1 MNFLM
6 PKQMKRQYFIE
17 LEEYR
22 KFLHSGNLQAAWRY
36 LERAHIIGQYHPNS
50 HFAIHFRMLIF
61 AIRVRDRKEFLGQIP
76 RLLVGWIGSL
86 FNRVPVGN
94 TGGAN
99 VHILAPME
107 IPEDLKPLLIN
118 ADTVSKGLS
127 GFKTKS

>member
-6 PKQMKRQYFIE
+6 PEKMKKQYFVE
-17 LEEYR
+17 LEQYR
-22 KFLHSGNLQAAWRY
+22 TLLRSGDLKGAWRY
-36 LERAHIIGQYHPNS
+36 LERAHIIGQYHPIS
-50 HFAIHFRMLIF
+50 HFGIHFRMLVF
-61 AIRVRDRKEFLGQIP
+61 AIRVRDRNEFLGQIP

-86 FNRVPVGN
+86 FNRIPVGN

-107 IPEDLKPLLIN
+107 IPEDFKPLLIN

>member
-1 MNFLM
+1 M
-6 PKQMKRQYFIE
+6 PEKMKKQYFVE
-17 LEEYR
+17 LEQYR
-22 KFLHSGNLQAAWRY
+22 TLLRSGDLKGAWRY
-36 LERAHIIGQYHPNS
+36 LERAHIIGQYHPIS
-50 HFAIHFRMLIF
+50 HFGIHFRMLVF
-61 AIRVRDRKEFLGQIP
+61 AIRVRDRNEFLGQIP

-86 FNRVPVGN
+86 FNRIPVGN

-107 IPEDLKPLLIN
+107 IPEDFKPLLIN